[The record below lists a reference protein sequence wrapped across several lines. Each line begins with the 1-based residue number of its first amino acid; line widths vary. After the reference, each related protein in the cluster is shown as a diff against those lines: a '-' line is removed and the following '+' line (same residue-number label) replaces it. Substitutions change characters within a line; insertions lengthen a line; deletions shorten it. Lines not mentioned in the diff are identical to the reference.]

1 MMTNS
6 NKALLA
12 ACIAALF
19 AGGMGL
25 SASADSAA
33 SWPVGGSQAEWSGES
48 QAQTNNSTQ
57 AGTRN
62 EQKSQTSSS
71 SQSHTQN
78 QSTSRWPSVVSPA
91 PKVVEQPPKPQKSEN
106 TRLKIVAVTSPAKPG
121 EEVTVEAQ
129 AAPNAACT
137 MVIANA
143 SAVEKG
149 ELQQVAGGD
158 GKVSFKFTVAENFR
172 GNQLPIE
179 INSVLGDKHDDVRVS
194 VPVLSIS
201 ANPKSKG
208 L

>member
-12 ACIAALF
+12 ACTAALF

-25 SASADSAA
+25 SAYADSAA
-33 SWPVGGSQAEWSGES
+33 SWPVGGSQAEWAGES

-62 EQKSQTSSS
+62 EQKAQTASS

-78 QSTSRWPSVVSPA
+78 QSQSKMPLVTPA
-91 PKVVEQPPKPQKSEN
+91 PRVAEQPPKPQKSEN
-106 TRLKIVAVTSPAKPG
+106 IRLKIVAVTSPARPG

>member
-12 ACIAALF
+12 ACAAALF
-19 AGGMGL
+19 AGGVGL

-48 QAQTNNSTQ
+48 QAQSSSQTQ

-62 EQKSQTSSS
+62 QQQAQTS
-71 SQSHTQN
+71 N
-78 QSTSRWPSVVSPA
+78 QRWPSVVSPA
-91 PKVVEQPPKPQKSEN
+91 PKVADQSPKPQKSEN
-106 TRLKIVAVTSPAKPG
+106 TRLKIVAVTSPARPG
-121 EEVTVEAQ
+121 EEVIVEAQ

-137 MVIANA
+137 LVIGNA

-149 ELQQVAGGD
+149 DLQQVASGE
-158 GKVSFKFTVAENFR
+158 GKVSFKFTVAENFH

-201 ANPKSKG
+201 SNPKNKG

>member
-33 SWPVGGSQAEWSGES
+33 SWPVGGSQAEWAGES

-62 EQKSQTSSS
+62 EQKAQTSNQ
-71 SQSHTQN
+71 SQAQTQN
-78 QSTSRWPSVVSPA
+78 QSNSKMPLVTPA
-91 PKVVEQPPKPQKSEN
+91 PRVVEQPPKPQKSEN

>member
-6 NKALLA
+6 NRALLA
-12 ACIAALF
+12 ACAAALF

-48 QAQTNNSTQ
+48 QAQSSSQTQ

-62 EQKSQTSSS
+62 QQQAQTSN
-71 SQSHTQN
+71 QTQAQTQN
-78 QSTSRWPSVVSPA
+78 QSTSRWPGVVSPA
-91 PKVVEQPPKPQKSEN
+91 PKVADQSPKPQKSEN
-106 TRLKIVAVTSPAKPG
+106 TRLKIVAVTSPARPG

-137 MVIANA
+137 LVISNA

-149 ELQQVAGGD
+149 DLQQVASGE
-158 GKVSFKFTVAENFR
+158 GKVSFKFTVAENFH

-201 ANPKSKG
+201 ANPKNKG